1 MIFNMAGGGVP
12 LNFKVVGGTSQPSS
26 PAANTIWVNTS
37 TAITGY
43 YFQATQPSNMKAG
56 EVWFNTSTASTV
68 EFNALK
74 KNVLNVYPVS
84 AKQMVSGTLKN
95 VTAKIWQNSKWVDWW
110 DGTLY
115 KSGNEYNAF
124 TGGWTTSDY
133 TVSGYPGG
141 TVTNANNRLT
151 MASGSGQYSCAGTVN
166 RIDLTPFKTLRVIG
180 YAEKTDSKSKV
191 GVFSTKELNS
201 PAASKTISVGSFDV
215 TVDISSLAGPYFVG
229 CVFTGYITEVQLIR

>member
-1 MIFNMAGGGVP
+1 MIFNMTGGGAP
-12 LNFKVVGGTSQPSS
+12 LNFKVVPNPQPDT
-26 PAANTIWVNTS
+26 AKENTIWVDTDRINN
-37 TAITGY
+37 Y
-43 YFQATQPSNMKAG
+43 YFSATQPENMVNYD
-56 EVWFNTSTASTV
+56 VWFHVGTSSTV

-74 KNVLNVYPVS
+74 KNGIQVYPIS
-84 AKQMVSGTLKN
+84 AKQYIGGAWVDK
-95 VTAKIWQNSKWVDWW
+95 TAKIYQGGKWVDWW

-191 GVFSTKELNS
+191 GVFSTKELHS

-215 TVDISSLAGPYFVG
+215 TVDISSLAGLYFVG